1 LNIVR
6 SCLLAAVSSDPPP
19 HGDKAF
25 AGAAAPQRSIRR
37 RIFPVNAGENVRRA
51 RRIAAVLYCQRF
63 APLRANEGSERMR
76 VTDGLGTIRE
86 RLAGNNAIAQTLS
99 MVDNYLN
106 RAQGTDASA
115 PSLTHLVRMLM
126 RTPEAHKNSGIYNDL
141 ALLEE
146 QLNVSSAA
154 MMAERA
160 REEAKPIPKDKK
172 FYKAER
178 AREQAIKDK
187 AQ

>member
-1 LNIVR
+1 
-6 SCLLAAVSSDPPP
+6 
-19 HGDKAF
+19 
-25 AGAAAPQRSIRR
+25 
-37 RIFPVNAGENVRRA
+37 
-51 RRIAAVLYCQRF
+51 
-63 APLRANEGSERMR
+63 MR

-146 QLNVSSAA
+146 QLNDASAI

-187 AQ
+187 TQ